1 MGVLKLS
8 SNNMGNIVKKYIV
21 KEGQILKD
29 GDVLSIIGELRNL
42 IAMNEELNYLED
54 VRENILNLNIY
65 KKQNFNT
72 IIKKDNIDNGLINE
86 LTEKFLEIIEE
97 QGLIL
102 IIEPNDNIY
111 IDIDYTKLLEVIQ
124 ENASLEST
132 SVISAL
138 KLVQENSIIDS
149 KGNIIKENYKNIY
162 KQISILTDFEKNPIT
177 FKYMNGILTHLE
189 KLSKIYSKK

>member
-29 GDVLSIIGELRNL
+29 GDILSIIGELRNL